1 MILRIREL
9 REAAGIQ
16 QKQLAERMG
25 VLPTVI
31 SNWESETALP
41 RTRQLPAL
49 AVALGCTINDLFVP
63 IHSIP
68 QTFGE
73 VHAG

>member
-9 REAAGIQ
+9 REAAGIS
-16 QKQLAERMG
+16 QKRLAELMG
-25 VLPTVI
+25 VQPSVI
-31 SNWESETALP
+31 CNWESETALP

-49 AVALGCTINDLFVP
+49 AEALGCTINDLFVP

-68 QTFGE
+68 QTFEE

>member
-49 AVALGCTINDLFVP
+49 AEALGCTINDLFVP

-68 QTFGE
+68 QTFAE

>member
-1 MILRIREL
+1 
-9 REAAGIQ
+9 
-16 QKQLAERMG
+16 MG
-25 VLPTVI
+25 VQPSVI
-31 SNWESETALP
+31 CNWESETALP

-49 AVALGCTINDLFVP
+49 AEALGCTINDLFVP

-68 QTFGE
+68 QTFEE

>member
-49 AVALGCTINDLFVP
+49 AEALDCTINDLFVP

-68 QTFGE
+68 QTFEE

>member
-49 AVALGCTINDLFVP
+49 AAALNCTINDLFVP

-68 QTFGE
+68 QTFEE